1 VVATPRKS
9 QSNRQQRRAEI
20 EQQLLDATERLMAE
34 GLSFT
39 ELSVERLASEAGISR
54 ATFYIYFEDKRQL
67 LMELT
72 RHVTAELGEA
82 AALWFDVAEQRD
94 YEVARRS
101 VRQIIA
107 VYRRHEAVLTAMF
120 ELASYDPVV
129 AEAHRAIVFGM
140 SEQAKAALDR
150 AAAAGAA
157 GPVHSWETSCALTWM
172 IERTCH
178 QTVRNSP
185 PEADDAIA
193 EALTEIVWRTWY
205 LETPPVG

>member
-1 VVATPRKS
+1 MVATSRKP

-20 EQQLLDATERLMAE
+20 AQQLLEATERLMAE

-39 ELSVERLASEAGISR
+39 ELSVDRLATDAGISR

-72 RHVTAELGEA
+72 RQVTAELGEA
-82 AALWFDVAEQRD
+82 AALWFDVAEQPNP
-94 YEVARRS
+94 EIARRS

-107 VYRRHEAVLTAMF
+107 VYRQHQAVLTAMA

-129 AEAHRAIVFGM
+129 AETHRAIVYGV
-140 SEQAKAALDR
+140 SEQAKVALDR
-150 AAAAGAA
+150 AVAAGAT
-157 GPVHSWETSCALTWM
+157 GPAYSWETSCALTWM

-178 QTVRNSP
+178 QMVRNSL

-205 LETPPVG
+205 LESASQ